1 MNNFSE
7 LELSFTKQTDN
18 CMNYTNVVVL
28 NFVVQLLLSLF
39 KCCVTKTLNVKKTR
53 RNGKTTLL
61 HLKNATLKPQ
71 KQRTKQ
77 NFAVLLMKDKK
88 MALSPSFN
96 LQTNKKSTPLPTCK
110 KHIHFK
116 NCNQTAQTT
125 QTQQTTNLPT
135 SSIQTVVDIE
145 PTSHFDTTSNA
156 SFHST

>member
-88 MALSPSFN
+88 MALFANPIFQIVTIRKKIVTT
-96 LQTNKKSTPLPTCK
+96 LILVVLNKKLTLTTKHPL
-110 KHIHFK
+110 
-116 NCNQTAQTT
+116 
-125 QTQQTTNLPT
+125 
-135 SSIQTVVDIE
+135 
-145 PTSHFDTTSNA
+145 
-156 SFHST
+156 